1 MKDKKILLF
10 LDNHNQTGN
19 DVKNRLIFL
28 QETADCSR
36 ECAEGHKGRSKAC
49 DKAES
54 AFERFAGAPFPV
66 WIYAPPPLIAIKNT
80 KALENMD
87 DLLYNAK
94 NIQEDTPN
102 SKGV

>member
-1 MKDKKILLF
+1 MPADPYPVSSQNIPVIWQKQHCLF
-10 LDNHNQTGN
+10 L
-19 DVKNRLIFL
+19 L
-28 QETADCSR
+28 QKMR
-36 ECAEGHKGRSKAC
+36 
-49 DKAES
+49 
-54 AFERFAGAPFPV
+54 V
-66 WIYAPPPLIAIKNT
+66 WIYDPTPLIAIKST